1 MKVIGVEILEEN
13 WNSTILEVDTKL
25 KKFKDFTSQTYQLKG
40 LKSINDK
47 WILLKPK
54 QAHFC
59 EVLNFDWKEL
69 EVLQT
74 DELI

>member
-1 MKVIGVEILEEN
+1 MKAIGVEITDKD
-13 WNSTILEVDTKL
+13 WNSTILEVDAKL
-25 KKFKDFTSQTYQLKG
+25 KKFKDFTSPTYQLKG

-59 EVLNFDWKEL
+59 EVLDFDWKEI
-69 EVLQT
+69 EVLQP
-74 DELI
+74 ELEI

>member
-13 WNSTILEVDTKL
+13 WNSTILEVDAVL
-25 KKFKDFTSQTYQLKG
+25 KGFEDFNSTTYQHKG
-40 LKSINDK
+40 IKSINDK

-69 EVLQT
+69 EILQT